1 MYKMFL
7 HFQIVPN
14 KDLSYLSGELAPTVP
29 SSYSRKMNQMV
40 THEIQ
45 DLHGFRHVEC
55 PSPIGGDAVLLVFV
69 CSVTG
74 APPPPSN
81 VLE

>member
-40 THEIQ
+40 IHKIQ
-45 DLHGFRHVEC
+45 DLYWFSHVEC
-55 PSPIGGDAVLLVFV
+55 PRPIRGDDALLVFV